1 MMEERE
7 RKAGGEGSGLEFK
20 LHPLV
25 IINISDHFTRC
36 SLNVKT
42 GGRVI
47 GCLLGE
53 QKGRVIH
60 LTNTFEMI
68 FKSDSEEQS
77 LDREHLSAKKDQY
90 KTVFP
95 DLEVIGWYSTGDK
108 IQENDMQTHKLISEI
123 NESPVFL
130 LLDPKI
136 SEASRDLPIMLY
148 ETELHVIE
156 GVPSQIFVQAKYTVD
171 SLEAERV
178 AVDQVARI
186 VPSGKAS
193 SSEQLSSHMT
203 GMQNAIKMLR
213 DRIAVV
219 LETVKLMRDGKV
231 AYDHEL
237 LREISSLVRRL
248 PVGTDKIKDTL
259 HSEYNDTL
267 MMTYLSV
274 MTKGNAAM
282 HELVQ
287 KLNATYDQR
296 PSHHRRVMF

>member
-1 MMEERE
+1 MGETE
-7 RKAGGEGSGLEFK
+7 RKVGEGSGLEFK

-25 IINISDHFTRC
+25 IINISDHYTRC
-36 SLNVKT
+36 SLNVKS

-60 LTNTFEMI
+60 ITNTFEMN
-68 FKSDSEEQS
+68 FKADSEEQTV
-77 LDREHLSAKKDQY
+77 DKEHLAAKKDQY

-95 DLEVIGWYSTGDK
+95 GLEVIGWYSTGDK
-108 IQENDMQTHKLISEI
+108 IQENDMQTHKTISEI

-130 LLDPKI
+130 LLDPTI
-136 SEASRDLPIMLY
+136 TEGNRDLPIMLY

-193 SSEQLSSHMT
+193 ASDQLSSHMT

-213 DRIAVV
+213 ARISVV
-219 LETVKLMRDGKV
+219 LDAVKLMREGKIP
-231 AYDHEL
+231 YDHGL

-248 PVGTDKIKDTL
+248 PVGTDKIKESLQVD
-259 HSEYNDTL
+259 YNDTL

-282 HELVQ
+282 HDLVS
-287 KLNATYDQR
+287 KINATYDLR
-296 PSHHRRVMF
+296 TSHGRRQIY

>member
-1 MMEERE
+1 MLEERE

-25 IINISDHFTRC
+25 IINISDHYTRC
-36 SLNVKT
+36 SLNVKSE
-42 GGRVI
+42 GRVI

-60 LTNTFEMI
+60 ITNTFEMN
-68 FKSDSEEQS
+68 FKAESEEQS
-77 LDREHLSAKKDQY
+77 LDEEHLGAKKEQY

-108 IQENDMQTHKLISEI
+108 IQESDMGTHKTISTI

-136 SEASRDLPIMLY
+136 SEGSRDLPIMLY
-148 ETELHVIE
+148 ETVLHVIE
-156 GVPSQIFVQAKYTVD
+156 GTPSQIFVQAKYTVD

-186 VPSGKAS
+186 VPSGKSS

-213 DRIAVV
+213 TRISAV
-219 LETVKLMRDGKV
+219 LDQVKLMRDGKIP
-231 AYDHEL
+231 YDHGL

-248 PVGTDKIKDTL
+248 PVGTDKVRDAL
-259 HSEYNDTL
+259 HSDYNDTL
-267 MMTYLSV
+267 LMTYLSV
-274 MTKGNAAM
+274 MTKGNAAL
-282 HELVQ
+282 HELVN
-287 KLNATYDQR
+287 KINHTYQR
-296 PSHHRRVMF
+296 APHHRRTMF

>member
-1 MMEERE
+1 M
-7 RKAGGEGSGLEFK
+7 GETETESAEGLEVTMDTGKVGDAGSGLEFK

-25 IINISDHFTRC
+25 IVNISDHYTRC
-36 SLNVKT
+36 HLNVKS

-60 LTNTFEMI
+60 ITNTFEMN
-68 FKSDSEEQS
+68 FKADSEKQTV
-77 LDREHLSAKKDQY
+77 DKEHLAAKKDQY

-95 DLEVIGWYSTGDK
+95 GLEVIGWYSTGDK
-108 IQENDMQTHKLISEI
+108 IQENDMQTHKTISEI

-130 LLDPKI
+130 LLDPTI
-136 SEASRDLPIMLY
+136 TEGNRNLPIMLY

-186 VPSGKAS
+186 VPSRKAS
-193 SSEQLSSHMT
+193 ASEQLSSHMT

-213 DRIAVV
+213 ARISVV
-219 LETVKLMRDGKV
+219 LDAVKLMKEGKIP
-231 AYDHEL
+231 YDHSL
-237 LREISSLVRRL
+237 LREISSLVRR
-248 PVGTDKIKDTL
+248 
-259 HSEYNDTL
+259 
-267 MMTYLSV
+267 
-274 MTKGNAAM
+274 
-282 HELVQ
+282 
-287 KLNATYDQR
+287 
-296 PSHHRRVMF
+296 

>member
-1 MMEERE
+1 MDT
-7 RKAGGEGSGLEFK
+7 RKVGEVGSGLEFK

-25 IINISDHFTRC
+25 IINISDHYTRC
-36 SLNVKT
+36 HLNVKD

-53 QKGRVIH
+53 QEGRVIH
-60 LTNTFEMI
+60 ITNTFEMN
-68 FKSDSEEQS
+68 FKADSGEQS
-77 LDREHLSAKKDQY
+77 VDKEHLMFKKEQY

-95 DLEVIGWYSTGDK
+95 KLEVIGWYSTGDK
-108 IQENDMQTHKLISEI
+108 IQESDMQTHKTISEI

-130 LLDPKI
+130 LLDPTI
-136 SEASRDLPIMLY
+136 SAANKDLPIMLY
-148 ETELHVIE
+148 ETEMHVIE
-156 GVPSQIFVQAKYTVD
+156 GIPSQIFVQAKYVVD
-171 SLEAERV
+171 SLEAERI

-213 DRIAVV
+213 MRIVVILDAV
-219 LETVKLMRDGKV
+219 KQMKAGSIP
-231 AYDHEL
+231 YDHGL

-248 PVGTDKIKDTL
+248 PVGTDKVRESLLMD
-259 HSEYNDTL
+259 HNDTL
-267 MMTYLSV
+267 LVVYLSA

-282 HELVQ
+282 HELVN
-287 KLNATYDQR
+287 KINATYERVAQ
-296 PSHHRRVMF
+296 HRRTPLLG